1 MVAEIKEKVYV
12 EILRKPSAPFEGER
26 ESELI

>member
-12 EILRKPSAPFEGER
+12 EELRKPSVPIEGER